1 MQTVMNPKLAPQT
14 RRGRGGGRKGRRGQ
28 GGHSRR
34 TANDA
39 HARGSPG
46 MRPPVG
52 SGPKV
57 LCLHGG
63 RQTSEVFRSRLQ
75 ALEERLVKDLKAQL
89 VFLDGPVSLPLQDG
103 QAESRSWLPFNASV
117 QAELRNTIGC
127 YGGCDCVIGFSAGAA
142 AAAYVARTF
151 EVKAAILAGPPLDD
165 AIIRAAAAGRVFA
178 RALLVVGTND
188 ACVSAEE
195 SRAFMRDVFSE
206 HEVYEHD
213 KGHSLPTRARDLEA
227 YMAFLRKALSPEL
240 PVAIESQAL
249 STELP
254 IAIES
259 QALSTELPVAI
270 ESQAQKQA
278 REDEIL
284 SLSAIFDEDFSSS
297 EDGACLKV
305 LLAREGNAAKFSLP
319 LALVAR
325 LPVGYPLEL
334 VPAFSVETM
343 MNALEFPST
352 ASEAIRR
359 CAESAATPGEPSI
372 FAAVVAVNDLLR
384 DTDLTPGNDVD
395 TKVPKITD
403 ADDEEEADS
412 CSVLET
418 AQQIS
423 DEKIGEYRAQAIAAL
438 RSKPKREDSNP
449 SRKKQSSLFEMVIGV
464 VGKPS
469 AGKSTFFNAVT
480 RATGTLAAKVA
491 AYPFTTIDPNVREG
505 LFAAHLDPEPE
516 LVLGLTDSADWC
528 QTRYG
533 RDSYGHRMLPVLLKD
548 VAGLVPGAYK
558 GLGKGNRFLND
569 LLDAHAL
576 VHVVDASART
586 DDTGALKSVEVDGK
600 ADADGCS
607 EELNHEIDWV
617 RLELHRWIV
626 GNVAAKWHSVIRRAR
641 LSKDAALD
649 RALAL
654 FAGYHADA
662 DLTLAAIDLAGLEP
676 ANLKDWSLPDDLHRL
691 VAAFL
696 VVRFPTVVALNK
708 CDTPSGRANAAE
720 FLKRKTNHDDIGAI
734 PCSASIDALLV
745 THRAAG
751 RIDWRDGA
759 RTFVTR
765 DGDDDAALRQARNVL
780 AEWPADCEFG
790 TLAVVSKAAA
800 LANPTFLL
808 PVADLDT
815 LKGAISL
822 DAAPVPDCV
831 ILRPRATIDDAF
843 HALRKLGAIDGDFVR
858 ADALALSQSHPTR
871 KTVKR
876 RDQINLDARILR
888 VATNRK
894 SRWQQL

>member
-1 MQTVMNPKLAPQT
+1 MDTQMAPQR

-28 GGHSRR
+28 VGHSRR
-34 TANDA
+34 SANDA
-39 HARGSPG
+39 HASGSPG
-46 MRPPVG
+46 MRALEG
-52 SGPKV
+52 NGPKV

-63 RQTSEVFRSRLQ
+63 RQTSEIFRCRVR
-75 ALEERLVKDLKAQL
+75 ALEERLVRDLKARL

-103 QAESRSWLPFNASV
+103 QAESRSWLPFDASSMHAV
-117 QAELRNTIGC
+117 LDNTIGC
-127 YGGCDCVIGFSAGAA
+127 NGGCDCVIGFSAGAA
-142 AAAYVARTF
+142 AAAYIARTF
-151 EVKAAILAGPPLDD
+151 EVKAAILAGPPLDE
-165 AIIRAAAAGRVFA
+165 AIIRAAAGAQAKVCG
-178 RALLVVGTND
+178 RALLVVGKND
-188 ACVSAEE
+188 ACVSAED
-195 SRAFMRDVFSE
+195 SRAFMRDVFGE

-227 YMAFLRKALSPEL
+227 YVAFLRN
-240 PVAIESQAL
+240 AL
-249 STELP
+249 STEN
-254 IAIES
+254 
-259 QALSTELPVAI
+259 TVAI
-270 ESQAQKQA
+270 ESQAQKQV

-284 SLSAIFDEDFSSS
+284 SLSAIFDDDFSSS
-297 EDGACLKV
+297 EDGTCLKV
-305 LLAREGNAAKFSLP
+305 VLTREGEAAKLSLP
-319 LALVAR
+319 LVLVAR
-325 LPVGYPLEL
+325 LPVGYPLESA
-334 VPAFSVETM
+334 PAFSVDTM

-359 CAESAATPGEPSI
+359 CAESASTPGEPSI
-372 FAAVVAVNDLLR
+372 FASVVAVNDLLR
-384 DTDLTPGNDVD
+384 DTDLTPSNDPD
-395 TKVPKITD
+395 TKAPTITD
-403 ADDEEEADS
+403 AEDQQEADID
-412 CSVLET
+412 SVVET

-423 DEKIGEYRAQAIAAL
+423 DAKIGEYRKQAVAAL
-438 RSKPKREDSNP
+438 RSKAKGAESNP

-480 RATGTLAAKVA
+480 RATGKLAAKVA

-505 LFAAHLDPEPE
+505 LFAAHLNPEPE
-516 LVLGLTDSADWC
+516 VALGLSDSALWC

-533 RDSYGHRMLPVLLKD
+533 RDSDGHRMLPVLLKD

-586 DDTGALKSVEVDGK
+586 DDTGALKSVELDCAAEASGS
-600 ADADGCS
+600 S
-607 EELNHEIDWV
+607 EELNHEIAWV

-626 GNVAAKWHSVIRRAR
+626 GNVAAKWHSVMRRAR
-641 LSKDAALD
+641 HSKDAALD
-649 RALAL
+649 RTLAL

-696 VVRFPTVVALNK
+696 VLRFPTVVALNK
-708 CDTPSGRANAAE
+708 CDTPSGRANATD
-720 FLKRKTNHDDIGAI
+720 FLKRQKIHDDVDAI
-734 PCSASIDALLV
+734 PCSASTDARLV
-745 THRAAG
+745 AYRAAG
-751 RIDWRDGA
+751 RIEWRDGA
-759 RTFVTR
+759 RTFVTK
-765 DGDDDAALRQARNVL
+765 DDDDDAALRQARTVL
-780 AEWPADCEFG
+780 ADWPAACEFG
-790 TLAVVSKAAA
+790 THAVVSKAAA

-822 DAAPVPDCV
+822 DAAPIPDCV
-831 ILRPRATIDDAF
+831 MLRPRASVEDAF

-858 ADALALSQSHPTR
+858 ADALAVSQAHPAR

-876 RDQINLDARILR
+876 RDRIDLDARILR